1 MVGIIS
7 LLRLIWS
14 RALNAVRPPV
24 RTVRVWSEDS
34 CKIDDKGGP
43 YIVRIRDE

>member
-1 MVGIIS
+1 MGIIS
-7 LLRLIWS
+7 LLRLMWS

-24 RTVRVWSEDS
+24 RELMVYSEDTN
-34 CKIDDKGGP
+34 KVDDKGGP

>member
-7 LLRLIWS
+7 LLRLMWS

-24 RTVRVWSEDS
+24 RTVRVWSEDT

>member
-7 LLRLIWS
+7 LLRLMWS

-24 RTVRVWSEDS
+24 KIVRVWSEDS

>member
-7 LLRLIWS
+7 LLRLIWWK
-14 RALNAVRPPV
+14 AMNAVRPPV
-24 RTVRVWSEDS
+24 RTVRVWSEDTNR
-34 CKIDDKGGP
+34 IDDKGGP

>member
-7 LLRLIWS
+7 LLRLMWWK
-14 RALNAVRPPV
+14 ALNAVRPSV

>member
-1 MVGIIS
+1 M
-7 LLRLIWS
+7 
-14 RALNAVRPPV
+14 NAVRPPV
-24 RTVRVWSEDS
+24 RELMVYSEDS